1 MRLGIIGAGKLGI
14 TLAQLALKAG
24 YEVAVSGSGD
34 TQKIALSVK
43 VLTPGAIAMTTKDV
57 AQWAE
62 VIILAIPFGKFR
74 QLPVESLKGKIVID
88 ATNHWPEVD
97 GPREEIIPETLSS
110 SEAIQQFLP
119 ESRVVKA
126 FSHMGYH
133 ELRDWARPAGS
144 DERKALALAS
154 DSNQATTNVAAIVSD
169 LGFEPV
175 ILGSLSHG
183 RILEP
188 GQQGFGLV
196 TSATKLK
203 ELGN

>member
-34 TQKIALSVK
+34 PQKIALSIK
-43 VLTPGAIAMTTKDV
+43 VLTPGAFAMTSNEV
-57 AQWAE
+57 AQWAD
-62 VIILAIPFGKFR
+62 VIILAIPLGKFR
-74 QLPVESLKGKIVID
+74 QLPVEALKGKVVID

-97 GPREEIIPETLSS
+97 GPREEIIPDSLSS

-133 ELRDWARPAGS
+133 ELRDWARPVGS
-144 DERKALALAS
+144 DERKALAIAS
-154 DSNQATTNVAAIVSD
+154 DNDTAASYVAKIVSE

-175 ILGSLSHG
+175 TIGRLSRG
-183 RILEP
+183 RVLEP
-188 GQQGFGLV
+188 GQVGFGLV

-203 ELGN
+203 DLGN